1 MSVKVAVIIPFFQR
15 ESGILSRA
23 LESVK
28 AQKVERCLDL
38 RVIVVDD
45 SSPIPAKQE
54 LANFDAGPDM
64 SIVVLEQPNGGPGE
78 ARNMAL
84 DYLEAISADYVAFLD
99 SDDVWHDDHLER
111 ALNGLAFG
119 DFFFCNHV
127 RGKYYPDYFV
137 GLPLTR
143 RALAADEMA
152 TVGDGYH
159 AVRKGGMAEVMIREC
174 PPQTSTVVY
183 RFKKNADL
191 RFNSQLRS
199 AGEDHVFWI
208 ELSLFNDTVIDPRI
222 NVSCLEGVNLY
233 WSNVSWD
240 SPKSVAIQGC
250 LALQYN
256 YLRDTPI
263 ILVADPETVLF
274 RQKLYEGA
282 YTYALLRGLAK
293 GFLPDLKVLARLI
306 FAYPGYLMRMP
317 AALSFFMRNRRLMTD
332 ETAVKSLSS
341 EDVVVS
347 SEDAVA
353 S

>member
-1 MSVKVAVIIPFFQR
+1 MQR
-15 ESGILSRA
+15 VGRN
-23 LESVK
+23 
-28 AQKVERCLDL
+28 LDL
-38 RVIVVDD
+38 RVIIVDD
-45 SSPIPAKQE
+45 SSPIPARQE
-54 LANFDAGPDM
+54 LESFDPGADM
-64 SIVVLEQPNGGPGE
+64 RLVVLEKPNGGPGE

-84 DYLEAISADYVAFLD
+84 DYLESISADYVAFLD

-143 RALAADEMA
+143 RALMTEEQS

-159 AVRKGGMAEVMIREC
+159 AFRKGQMAEVMIREC

-191 RFNSQLRS
+191 RFNSNLRS

-208 ELSLFNDTVIDPRI
+208 ELCLFNDTVIDPSI

-233 WSNVSWD
+233 WSNVSWE

-256 YLRDTPI
+256 YLKDTPV
-263 ILVADPETVLF
+263 ILMADPETVLF

-293 GFLPDLKVLARLI
+293 GFLPDLKVFARLVL
-306 FAYPGYLMRMP
+306 AYPGYFMRAP
-317 AALSFFMRNRRLMTD
+317 ATLSFFIRNRRLMTD

-341 EDVVVS
+341 EDAVVS
-347 SEDAVA
+347 
-353 S
+353 

>member
-1 MSVKVAVIIPFFQR
+1 MNIKVAVIIPFFQKER
-15 ESGILSRA
+15 GILCRA

-28 AQKVERCLDL
+28 AQKVNRNLDL
-38 RVIVVDD
+38 RVIIVDD
-45 SSPIPAKQE
+45 SSPISTKQE
-54 LANFDAGPDM
+54 LADFDPGVAF
-64 SIVVLEQPNGGPGE
+64 SLTLLEKPNGGPGE

-84 DYLEAISADYVAFLD
+84 DFLELTPVDYVAFLD

-111 ALNGLAFG
+111 ALNGLEHG

-127 RGKYYPDYFV
+127 RGKHYPDYFV

-143 RALAADEMA
+143 RALAENSSSIAK
-152 TVGDGYH
+152 DGYH
-159 AVRKGGMAEVMIREC
+159 AVRKGEMAEVMIREC

-183 RFKKNADL
+183 RYKKNADL
-191 RFNSQLRS
+191 RFNGQLRS

-208 ELSLFNDTVIDPRI
+208 ELCLFNDTVIDPRI

-256 YLRDTPI
+256 YLKDTPI
-263 ILVADPETVLF
+263 ILMADKPTVLF

-282 YTYALLRGLAK
+282 YIYALLRGVAK
-293 GFLPDLKVLARLI
+293 GFLPDLKVLARLG
-306 FAYPGYLMRMP
+306 FAYPGFFMRIP
-317 AALSFFMRNRRLMTD
+317 RSLSFFLRNRRLMTD
-332 ETAVKSLSS
+332 ETAVKSL
-341 EDVVVS
+341 
-347 SEDAVA
+347 DAENA
-353 S
+353 TA

>member
-1 MSVKVAVIIPFFQR
+1 MNVKVAVIIPFFQR
-15 ESGILSRA
+15 ECGILSRA

-28 AQKVERCLDL
+28 SQSIL
-38 RVIVVDD
+38 RSAKLQVIIVDD
-45 SSPIPAKQE
+45 SSPIPARQE
-54 LANFDAGPDM
+54 LENFDMGPDI
-64 SIVVLEQPNGGPGE
+64 SLVILEKENGGPGE

-84 DYLEAISADYVAFLD
+84 DFLESSPADYVAFLD
-99 SDDVWHDDHLER
+99 SDDVWHDDHLDR

-127 RGKYYPDYFV
+127 RGKHYPDYFV

-143 RALAADEMA
+143 RALIAGEQD

-159 AVRKGGMAEVMIREC
+159 AVRKGEMAEVMIREC

-183 RFKKNADL
+183 RYKKNADL
-191 RFNSQLRS
+191 RFNGQLRS

-208 ELSLFNDTVIDPRI
+208 ELCLFNDTVVDPRI

-256 YLRDTPI
+256 YLKDTPVI
-263 ILVADPETVLF
+263 FVADTETVLF

-293 GFLPDLKVLARLI
+293 GFMPDLKVLARLA
-306 FAYPGYLMRMP
+306 FAYPGYFMRMP
-317 AALSFFMRNRRLMTD
+317 AALGFFMRNRRLMTD
-332 ETAVKSLSS
+332 ETAVKSLNP
-341 EDVVVS
+341 ETAVVS
-347 SEDAVA
+347 
-353 S
+353 

>member
-1 MSVKVAVIIPFFQR
+1 MNIKVAVIIPFFQK
-15 ESGILSRA
+15 EKGILVRA

-28 AQKVERCLDL
+28 AQRINRSVDL
-38 RVIVVDD
+38 QVIIVDD
-45 SSPIPAKQE
+45 SSPMPARQE
-54 LANFDAGPDM
+54 LENFDAGDGI
-64 SIVVLEQPNGGPGE
+64 SLVLLEKPNGGPGE

-84 DYLEAISADYVAFLD
+84 EYLESVPADYVAFLD
-99 SDDVWHDDHLER
+99 SDDVWHDNHLDR
-111 ALNGLAFG
+111 ALDGLAFG

-143 RALAADEMA
+143 RALSSDDQAP
-152 TVGDGYH
+152 VGDGYR
-159 AVRKGGMAEVMIREC
+159 AFRKGKLGEVMIREC

-191 RFNSQLRS
+191 RFNGELRS

-208 ELSLFNDTVIDPRI
+208 ELSLFNDTVIDPQI

-256 YLRDTPI
+256 YLKTTPV
-263 ILVADPETVLF
+263 ILVADTETVVF

-293 GFLPDLKVLARLI
+293 GFLPDLKVFARLV
-306 FAYPGYLMRMP
+306 FGYPGYLLRFP
-317 AALSFFMRNRRLMTD
+317 AALSFFVRNRRLMTD
-332 ETAVKSLSS
+332 ETAVKSLGS

-347 SEDAVA
+347 
-353 S
+353 

>member
-1 MSVKVAVIIPFFQR
+1 MNIKVAVIIPFFQKER
-15 ESGILSRA
+15 GILARA

-28 AQKVERCLDL
+28 AQKVGRRLDL
-38 RVIVVDD
+38 RVIIVDD
-45 SSPIPAKQE
+45 SSPVPAKQE
-54 LANFDAGPDM
+54 LENFDLGGAM
-64 SIVVLEQPNGGPGE
+64 SLAILEKPNGGPGE

-84 DYLEAISADYVAFLD
+84 DFLESSPADYVAFLD
-99 SDDVWHDDHLER
+99 SDDVWHEDHLER
-111 ALNGLAFG
+111 ALNGLALG

-137 GLPLTR
+137 SLPLTR
-143 RALAADEMA
+143 RALTDNSAAIAE
-152 TVGDGYH
+152 DGYL
-159 AVRKGGMAEVMIREC
+159 AVRKGVLAEVMIREC

-183 RFKKNADL
+183 RYKKNADL
-191 RFNSQLRS
+191 RFNGQLRS

-208 ELSLFNDTVIDPRI
+208 ELCLFNDTVIDPRI

-256 YLRDTPI
+256 YLKDTPI
-263 ILVADPETVLF
+263 ILMADTTTVLF

-293 GFLPDLKVLARLI
+293 GFLPDLKVLARLA
-306 FAYPGYLMRMP
+306 FAYPGFLMRIP
-317 AALSFFMRNRRLMTD
+317 RSLSFFMRNRRLMTD
-332 ETAVKSLSS
+332 ETAVKSLDP
-341 EDVVVS
+341 ENAMVS
-347 SEDAVA
+347 
-353 S
+353 

>member
-1 MSVKVAVIIPFFQR
+1 MNIKVAVIIPFFQK
-15 ESGILSRA
+15 EKGILVRS

-28 AQKVERCLDL
+28 AQKVDRCLDL

-45 SSPIPAKQE
+45 SSPLPARQE
-54 LANFDAGPDM
+54 LENFDTGEGM
-64 SIVVLEQPNGGPGE
+64 SLVVLEKPNGGPGD

-84 DYLEAISADYVAFLD
+84 EYLEAISADYVAFLD
-99 SDDVWHDDHLER
+99 SDDVWHENHLER
-111 ALNGLAFG
+111 ALNGLAHG

-143 RALAADEMA
+143 RALVGDEQEI
-152 TVGDGYH
+152 VGDGYRSF
-159 AVRKGGMAEVMIREC
+159 RKGKLAEVMIREC

-191 RFNSQLRS
+191 RFNCDLRS

-208 ELSLFNDTVIDPRI
+208 ELSLFNDTVIDPQI

-256 YLRDTPI
+256 YLKTTPVIRMADT
-263 ILVADPETVLF
+263 ETVLF

-293 GFLPDLKVLARLI
+293 GFLPDLKVLGRLV
-306 FAYPGYLMRMP
+306 FAYPGYLLRFP
-317 AALSFFMRNRRLMTD
+317 VALSFFVRNRRLMTD
-332 ETAVKSLSS
+332 ETAVKSIGQ
-341 EDVVVS
+341 
-347 SEDAVA
+347 EDAIV